1 MHNKFREG
9 KKVKILIKLLLII
22 FVSILCL
29 PNNDLIIDENE
40 NIFYKSLYMEKIYNV
55 DIKETK
61 LESGDKIESSSK
73 NVSLNCE
80 GFTFNFEITK
90 YNLAYDS
97 KDYYFVQMDIFWDG
111 EMSQFNRFQDL
122 LIIEFSENILFS
134 KDTVDGSLK
143 MYSSLTMLEQKNKQ
157 NMFNSIFESREYKKV
172 EVNNSNRNDYYYSS
186 NYLVIPFVLPKD
198 VKYADIYNPFYKV
211 NNVIYSKFHYSLGI
225 HMENVIGITNDINFR
240 GTYIHET
247 KESKINYCDSNA
259 YLEHTSETVFDYLLV
274 KYQIECD
281 YASKLIKFRQK

>member
-1 MHNKFREG
+1 M
-9 KKVKILIKLLLII
+9 KILIKLLLII

-157 NMFNSIFESREYKKV
+157 NMFNSILESREYKKV

-281 YASKLIKFRQK
+281 YASKLIKFR